1 MQRQK
6 ESMAGPCSHSAA
18 ATFLATVSSLSPE
31 AHTTRGGTTTGPDE
45 DWDLTQ
51 MLYHKMKKIPEGDDK
66 VEMQIELQQVV
77 MGLLQIF
84 TLLVSYLIK
93 LYRSSFVTYN
103 PMIIV

>member
-1 MQRQK
+1 
-6 ESMAGPCSHSAA
+6 
-18 ATFLATVSSLSPE
+18 
-31 AHTTRGGTTTGPDE
+31 
-45 DWDLTQ
+45 